1 MLFIFNLILH
11 IVLGGGREEDDDDE
25 LMHSPFDTGMVL
37 QVQIQGAGGQS
48 ALPFKNFFG
57 LWLNMIM

>member
-1 MLFIFNLILH
+1 M
-11 IVLGGGREEDDDDE
+11 LGGSREEDDDDDE

-48 ALPFKNFFG
+48 ALPFGNFFLAFG
-57 LWLNMIM
+57 LI